1 MPQVRLSQ
9 RAQADL
15 SRLYAFIASKNIGA
29 AQRAVLAIR
38 EAFVPLR
45 HAPTIGRLVEDS
57 NELREIVIDFGASGY
72 LVLYRFEPALD
83 AVTVLAIKHQSEDD
97 YK

>member
-15 SRLYAFIASKNIGA
+15 SRLYAFIASKIGA

-72 LVLYRFEPALD
+72 LALYRFEPALD

>member
-29 AQRAVLAIR
+29 AKRAVLAIR

-72 LVLYRFEPALD
+72 LALYRFEPALD